1 MSVGVGACV
10 CMGVHGV
17 CMWAHVCRCGS
28 CECIV
33 GACVHAGMG
42 IGFSA
47 LSINNIVESK

>member
-1 MSVGVGACV
+1 MC
-10 CMGVHGV
+10 VHGGAWCV
-17 CMWAHVCRCGS
+17 H
-28 CECIV
+28 V